1 MSGIVDRD
9 PNLESASYDVVV
21 VGSGNAGASAALSA
35 AESGARVLVVD
46 KAPKSWAGG
55 NSYFTAGAF
64 RTTYASLDALR
75 PLINLTD
82 DEASGIDLPP
92 YSVDDFVADINRV
105 TEGRSDPTLARIVAT
120 EASDALTWLRGFGV
134 EWELMAARQSF
145 DVGGRRRYWGNLVVG
160 AVGGGRGLVESELRA
175 LDRHQ
180 VDVSFEAACTGF
192 EWREDRIAGLS
203 VVRKGR
209 RHVVAA
215 GAVVLASGGF
225 QADSRRRASLL
236 GPGWDLAKV
245 RGTPFNTGDALFLA
259 IDSGAEPHGHWS
271 GCHAI
276 SWDASAPAT
285 GDRVLTNRFSRQGY
299 PFGLMVNRAGRRFVD
314 EGADFRNY
322 TYARYGAEVLR
333 QPGSIAYQLFDARS
347 VAYVSRV
354 DYETARESRVEGES
368 IASLADGLH
377 LDPAALVSTVEA
389 FNAAVGPESFDPTI
403 KDGKGTRGLAL
414 PKSNWALQ
422 LTEPPFVAFAVTC
435 GITFT
440 FGGLRIDADGAVVR
454 PGGGRMEG
462 LFAAGELVGG
472 LFYHNYPG
480 GSGLTAGTVIGRRA
494 GRGAAV
500 VGLARRQ
507 PGRI

>member
-1 MSGIVDRD
+1 MSAAMDRNPD
-9 PNLESASYDVVV
+9 PESASYDVVV

-46 KAPKSWAGG
+46 KAPRSWAGG

-64 RTTYASLDALR
+64 RTTYASLDELR
-75 PLINLTD
+75 PILRLG
-82 DEASGIDLPP
+82 DEEAASIDLPP
-92 YSVDDFVADINRV
+92 YSVDDFVADMDRV
-105 TEGRSDPTLARIVAT
+105 TQGRADSALARLVAG
-120 EASDALTWLRGFGV
+120 EAAEALVWLNGFGV
-134 EWELMAARQSF
+134 DWELLEARQSF

-160 AVGGGRGLVESELRA
+160 AVGGGRGLVEAELRA
-175 LDRHQ
+175 LDLRG
-180 VDVSFEAACTGF
+180 VDVAFDAACTGF
-192 EWREDRIAGLS
+192 EWRDDRVAGIS
-203 VVRKGR
+203 VVRNGR
-209 RHVVAA
+209 RQVVAA

-225 QADSRRRASLL
+225 QADARRRASLL

-259 IDSGAEPHGHWS
+259 IDAGAEPHGHWS

-276 SWDASAPAT
+276 SWDASAPPT
-285 GDRVLTNRFSRQGY
+285 GDRVLTNRFSRQSY

-333 QPGSIAYQLFDARS
+333 QPGSVAYQLFDARS
-347 VAYVSRV
+347 VAYLSQV
-354 DYETARESRVEGES
+354 DYDTAQRSRVEAGS
-368 IASLADGLH
+368 IASLADGLG

-403 KDGKGTRGLAL
+403 KDGKGTRGLVV
-414 PKSNWALQ
+414 PKSNWALP

-440 FGGLRIDADGAVVR
+440 FGGLRIDAGGAVLC
-454 PGGGRMEG
+454 PGGRRMEG

-507 PGRI
+507 PGLV